1 MQASKIAHAGLMNTR
16 QVFLAT
22 LDQRLHAMPAVAP
35 PEELFAALAAEEA
48 KAKAKAAAG
57 GAGADAAPAAADEEA
72 GGKASGVVLASASER
87 VDIAGLLRQL
97 HTDILGIPMTEGSN
111 FAASFGHLAGGYD
124 ASYYG
129 YLWSEVYA
137 ADMFE
142 TAFRTNPLSPEAGA
156 RYRDT
161 ILAPGGSEDAAAF
174 TRRFLGREPSNKA
187 FLRSK
192 GLKA

>member
-1 MQASKIAHAGLMNTR
+1 
-16 QVFLAT
+16 
-22 LDQRLHAMPAVAP
+22 MPAVAP
-35 PEELFAALAAEEA
+35 PEELFAALAAEDA
-48 KAKAKAAAG
+48 KAKSKAAAAAG
-57 GAGADAAPAAADEEA
+57 GAGAGAAPAEGA
-72 GGKASGVVLASASER
+72 GGKAAGVVLASAGER
-87 VDIAGLLRQL
+87 IDIAALLATL

-142 TAFRTNPLSPEAGA
+142 TAFRANPLSPEAGA

-161 ILAPGGSEDAAAF
+161 ILAPGGSEDAAVF

>member
-1 MQASKIAHAGLMNTR
+1 MAHAGLLNTR

-22 LDQRLHAMPAVAP
+22 LDQRLHALPAVAP
-35 PEELFAALAAEEA
+35 PEALFDALAAEAAAAAGGAGNE
-48 KAKAKAAAG
+48 KAAAG
-57 GAGADAAPAAADEEA
+57 GAGE
-72 GGKASGVVLASASER
+72 GKASGVVLASAAER
-87 VDIAGLLRQL
+87 IDIGALLRDL
-97 HTDILGIPMTEGSN
+97 HDQILGIPMTEGSN

-142 TAFRTNPLSPEAGA
+142 TAFRANPLSPEAGA

-161 ILAPGGSEDAAAF
+161 ILAPGGSEDAAVF